1 MFKKRSKDQIVAR
14 ILALCQ
20 GDGANKTKIVY
31 QVGLNFKTV
40 KPYLS
45 LLTESGQIVPEER
58 DLTRYRTTQKGMET
72 LEALRIV
79 EEIYS

>member
-1 MFKKRSKDQIVAR
+1 MSKKRSRDQLIAR
-14 ILALCQ
+14 ILTSCQ

-31 QVGLNFKTV
+31 KAGLNFKTII
-40 KPYLS
+40 PYLS
-45 LLTESGQIVPEER
+45 LLTEKGHIESEDR
-58 DLTRYRTTQKGMET
+58 DITVYRTTQKGMEA